1 MKKFLKHIFI
11 WSIIAIII
19 AVFFD
24 IMITIGLR
32 RVDIRK
38 YAAWNDIYR
47 GNICADLVVVGSS
60 RAWCG
65 YNTYILDSLLHCNSY
80 NLGLDGHYFDM
91 QLVRYQTYR
100 RYNSKP
106 KVVIV
111 NADFS
116 TLGATTSHAQYE
128 REQFFPYICDETLID
143 AVKDK
148 KDISILERFLP
159 LFRYYGYRD
168 DYEDGVLAFFGK
180 TKFTDGG
187 MYKGYRGDEDSWKV
201 GPLPERDSIKIETFD
216 VPTIKLFV
224 TFIEH
229 LSKEDIKVVFVK
241 SPVYEDFY
249 QFINLQKSD
258 SIFNAIAKHYNIPVL
273 DYYLSDI
280 NKDTS
285 NFINYTHL
293 NKKGSE
299 LFTMKLCRDLDS
311 LGVTAYLK

>member
-1 MKKFLKHIFI
+1 MKKFLVRFFI
-11 WSIIAIII
+11 WLGIAFLMAIPI
-19 AVFFD
+19 D
-24 IMITIGLR
+24 LMISSGLR
-32 RVDIRK
+32 KTDIRK

-91 QLVRYQTYR
+91 QFVRYQTYR
-100 RYNSKP
+100 RYNRKP
-106 KVVIV
+106 KMVIV
-111 NADFS
+111 NTDFS
-116 TLGATTSHAQYE
+116 TFGATTSNKLYE
-128 REQFFPYICDETLID
+128 REQFFPYICDGTLFD

-168 DYEDGVLAFFGK
+168 DYEDGFLAFFGK

-201 GPLPERDSIKIETFD
+201 EPLPEKDSIKIESFD

-224 TFIEH
+224 IFMQH
-229 LSKEDIKVVFVK
+229 LSEEDIKVVFVK

-249 QFINLQKSD
+249 QVINLQKSD

-285 NFINYTHL
+285 NFSNYTHL

-311 LGVTAYLK
+311 LGVTAFIK